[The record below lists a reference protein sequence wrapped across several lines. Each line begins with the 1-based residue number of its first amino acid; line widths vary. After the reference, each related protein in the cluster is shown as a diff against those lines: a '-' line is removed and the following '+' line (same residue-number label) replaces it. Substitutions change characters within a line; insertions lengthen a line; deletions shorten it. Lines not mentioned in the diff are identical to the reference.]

1 MKDNNYYVPHLE
13 WEAINFPI
21 TISQIKFER
30 LHYGF
35 KEDTIITIWRN
46 NDYQLQGKVSGY
58 TDTPI
63 SLDNDIFVGKGN
75 IIQGDTI
82 TGVEVNGNGI
92 KLSDC
97 ILTGHHTD
105 SWHVKDNRYFFEAQ
119 LILSNI
125 KINFTDVTE
134 SKRFKRYDWFLCS
147 DINADFDKT
156 TFRNLQL
163 HGKKFRAGLDEYDD
177 SIENYTG
184 GSLSRDYIEVGIT
197 GVSCIIAEVPEY
209 FTPDGIKGICFEFRS
224 SLPEIPHYKTLN
236 CINNL
241 VSFLLGNR
249 LTYIGSSILAGNE
262 IKEVI
267 LHSVSN
273 KVNVKGNRNSMPPIK
288 FNRQY
293 DWGNFAWLMNNLLPV
308 YLKLE
313 GILSLNQVLSR
324 YWIAKSIPVGSNL
337 PVLANAIEILAA
349 KYLKHTGKFKMENI
363 PQNEYLNLIKEEL
376 ETLTNKL
383 APLNGG
389 NAMINK
395 IKGANQKVPSEKIT
409 LFFSLLGIEVGK
421 AEKAAINLRNKMA
434 HSSRNYSDD
443 DTAYDDLILTRVYEV
458 LFNRVLLKL
467 LGYDDYYIDY
477 SVVNCPLKH
486 ITKRAGEE

>member
-1 MKDNNYYVPHLE
+1 
-13 WEAINFPI
+13 
-21 TISQIKFER
+21 
-30 LHYGF
+30 
-35 KEDTIITIWRN
+35 
-46 NDYQLQGKVSGY
+46 
-58 TDTPI
+58 
-63 SLDNDIFVGKGN
+63 
-75 IIQGDTI
+75 
-82 TGVEVNGNGI
+82 
-92 KLSDC
+92 
-97 ILTGHHTD
+97 
-105 SWHVKDNRYFFEAQ
+105 
-119 LILSNI
+119 
-125 KINFTDVTE
+125 
-134 SKRFKRYDWFLCS
+134 
-147 DINADFDKT
+147 
-156 TFRNLQL
+156 
-163 HGKKFRAGLDEYDD
+163 
-177 SIENYTG
+177 
-184 GSLSRDYIEVGIT
+184 
-197 GVSCIIAEVPEY
+197 
-209 FTPDGIKGICFEFRS
+209 
-224 SLPEIPHYKTLN
+224 
-236 CINNL
+236 
-241 VSFLLGNR
+241 
-249 LTYIGSSILAGNE
+249 
-262 IKEVI
+262 
-267 LHSVSN
+267 
-273 KVNVKGNRNSMPPIK
+273 
-288 FNRQY
+288 
-293 DWGNFAWLMNNLLPV
+293 MNNLLPV